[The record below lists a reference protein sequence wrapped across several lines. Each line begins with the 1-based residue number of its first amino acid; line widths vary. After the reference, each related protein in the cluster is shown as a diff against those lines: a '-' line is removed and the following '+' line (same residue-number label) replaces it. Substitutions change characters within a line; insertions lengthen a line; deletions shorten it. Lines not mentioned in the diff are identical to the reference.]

1 LEETVGR
8 APIDFYVS
16 GGTVPLESPS
26 YVERSADR
34 SLLDSLTAGKFCYVL
49 NSRQMGKSS
58 LCVRTMARLKQRGV
72 QSAFVDLT
80 KIGGRNVSPDQ
91 WYAGLV
97 VEVGRALGLR
107 AEMLRN
113 WQEERD
119 ISPMQRFFSS
129 LRDVA
134 LEKIDSPIVI
144 FIDEIDAT
152 RSLPFSANEFFAG
165 IRETITIAFTTPHTS
180 V

>member
-1 LEETVGR
+1 MEEADLRGQ
-8 APIDFYVS
+8 ADFYVS

-26 YVERSADR
+26 YVERGADAA
-34 SLLDSLTAGKFCYVL
+34 LLEALSAGKFCYVL

-58 LCVRTMARLKQRGV
+58 LCVRTMARLKENGA

-80 KIGGRNVSPDQ
+80 KIGGRNVTPDQ

-119 ISPMQRFFSS
+119 ISPMQRFFSA

-134 LEKIDSPIVI
+134 LEKTGSPIVI

-165 IRETITIAFTTPHTS
+165 IRECYNR
-180 V
+180 